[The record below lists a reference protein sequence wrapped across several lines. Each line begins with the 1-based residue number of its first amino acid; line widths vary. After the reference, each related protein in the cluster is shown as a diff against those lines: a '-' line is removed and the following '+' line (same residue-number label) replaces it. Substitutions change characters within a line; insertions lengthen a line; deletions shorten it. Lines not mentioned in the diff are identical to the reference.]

1 MRRFPPSGALLER
14 IQRLGRSLRAR
25 LERKILIDSLE
36 FLLAD
41 TCNLRCNNCT
51 TSSPFMSDANLPCL
65 DSFVESLSFLS
76 PVARCYEL
84 RFLGGEAL
92 LNINICSFMRA
103 ARQSGIFRNIRV
115 ITNGL
120 LLPRMSE
127 EFWQLA
133 DIVRISVY
141 PATTN
146 IFSEAKLESLKATAS
161 RHQTRLEVIRDTHFM
176 KATSD
181 KRIEGVSAVQRIFST
196 CGEAHG
202 WSCHLLY
209 RNRLY
214 RCSRVHTLDR
224 YLSKIG
230 VEHENFTDQ
239 DGLVIDGR
247 ANLFS
252 DLKNYLKSSEPLKAC
267 SFCWG
272 TSGPLVEHA
281 QLTVPEIR
289 SKSRKP
295 IPDFASE
302 HRSGEPGSPRG

>member
-1 MRRFPPSGALLER
+1 M
-14 IQRLGRSLRAR
+14 
-25 LERKILIDSLE
+25 E
-36 FLLAD
+36 FFLVD
-41 TCNLRCNNCT
+41 TCNLRCDNCA
-51 TSSPFMSDANLPCL
+51 TSSPFMSDANLPSL
-65 DSFVESLSFLS
+65 ETFVESLSLLS
-76 PVARCYEL
+76 RVVRCDEL
-84 RFLGGEAL
+84 RLLGGEPL
-92 LNINICSFMRA
+92 LNKNICSFMRA

-141 PATTN
+141 PATTEA
-146 IFSEAKLESLKATAS
+146 FSERKLESFEAIAS
-161 RHQTRLEVIRDTHFM
+161 RYRTKLEVIRDTHFM

-181 KRIEGVSAVQRIFST
+181 ARIEDVSVVQRIFSN

-224 YLSKIG
+224 YLSRIG

-239 DGLVIDGR
+239 DGVVIDGR
-247 ANLFS
+247 ATLFN

-267 SFCWG
+267 SFCFG
-272 TSGPLVEHA
+272 TSGPLIEHT
-281 QLTVPEIR
+281 QLKVLEIR
-289 SKSRKP
+289 SKVKKP
-295 IPDFASE
+295 IPDC
-302 HRSGEPGSPRG
+302 GSNANARVRP